1 MAPTQRFVG
10 YPKAREGPVTPYVHP
25 EDNNPVMRGWT
36 LVVASA
42 LVTRSSMVAKA
53 VWTNAQF
60 GTIKDI
66 PILSEYTSRL
76 QPVVTPLGSGD
87 DASSKPG
94 ITPDLE
100 QRQPDDLAGRFHS
113 AADYHELYKSGK
125 LTPVQVAE
133 ALLPLI
139 AQDQESGAKYGSA
152 WAAVNEEIALE
163 SAKASA
169 KRYAEG
175 KPLSVLDGVPFAVKD
190 DLNVKGYTSH
200 TGLQPQEGI
209 PCFDKAK
216 ETIWPI
222 AQLEAAGGLMIGKV
236 TMHEL
241 GSDTNGCNPRRG
253 KSPVNWYNTSYYTGG
268 SSSGGASALTSGLVP
283 IAIGTDAGGSIR
295 IPSSF
300 CGMYGL
306 KPTLHR
312 IWTMNS
318 AVCVAGPKAATV
330 ADLTLAYRLMAAPNP
345 DDPVQ
350 GAFAPSIPPS
360 PTAKKIIG
368 IYSDWFNEAEPAVL
382 EVTNKTITYF
392 KEKLGYEV
400 VEIQIPYIREG
411 QLAHSAWALSEL
423 CDHQRHRHPD
433 PQKALSLVN
442 HANAV
447 LLTMGAITSA
457 VDMLKY
463 GQLRELIMEH
473 LAFLWQKYPGMLILT
488 PTAPDAG
495 WKIHPGDQ
503 AYGFSDGN
511 TTIREMMYIWLANS
525 TGCPALSAPVGYIN
539 PEQGEG
545 QLPVGLMAMGEWGA
559 EEQLLSWA
567 KDAETYLNGVWS
579 NGRVRPKEW
588 ADVVKLASKETETE
602 TVAGEEAEQ

>member
-1 MAPTQRFVG
+1 MAFAQRFVG
-10 YPKAREGPVTPYVHP
+10 YPKAREGPKTPYIHT
-25 EDNNPVMRGWT
+25 EDSNPVMRGWT
-36 LVVASA
+36 LVFAST
-42 LVTRSSMVAKA
+42 LITRSSLIAKA

-66 PILSEYTSRL
+66 PGLSEYTSRL

-87 DASSKPG
+87 GTLSKPD
-94 ITPDLE
+94 ITPDLV
-100 QRQPDDLAGRFHS
+100 QRQPDELAGRFHS

-139 AQDQESGAKYGSA
+139 SQDQESGAKYGFA
-152 WAAVNEEIALE
+152 WAAVNEGIALE
-163 SAKASA
+163 AAKASA
-169 KRYAEG
+169 KRYAAG

-200 TGLQPQEGI
+200 IGLQRQEGI
-209 PCFDKAK
+209 PCFDEAK

-241 GSDTNGCNPRRG
+241 GSDTSGCNPRRG

-268 SSSGGASALTSGLVP
+268 SSSGGGSALSSGLVP
-283 IAIGTDAGGSIR
+283 IAIGTDAGGTNPASYLDYELR
-295 IPSSF
+295 HLRRRPQ
-300 CGMYGL
+300 
-306 KPTLHR
+306 
-312 IWTMNS
+312 
-318 AVCVAGPKAATV
+318 AATV

-360 PTAKKIIG
+360 PMAKKTIG
-368 IYSDWFNEAEPAVL
+368 VYSDWFNEASPAVI
-382 EVTNKTITYF
+382 EVTNKIINYF

-400 VEIQIPYIREG
+400 VEIHIPYIREG
-411 QLAHSAWALSEL
+411 QLAHSAWALGEL
-423 CDHQRHRHPD
+423 NDHHRHRHPD
-433 PQKALSLVN
+433 PRKALSLVN
-442 HANAV
+442 HANTI
-447 LLTMGAITSA
+447 LMTMGAETSA

-473 LAFLWQKYPGMLILT
+473 LAFLWQKHPGMLILT

-511 TTIREMMYIWLANS
+511 TTIRQMMYIWLANS
-525 TGCPALSAPVGYIN
+525 TGCPALTAPVGYTN

-567 KDAETYLNGVWS
+567 KDAETYLNGVWA

-588 ADVVKLASKETETE
+588 ADVVKLATE
-602 TVAGEEAEQ
+602 

>member
-1 MAPTQRFVG
+1 MASAQRFVG
-10 YPKAREGPVTPYVHP
+10 YPQAREGPKTPYIHT
-25 EDNNPVMRGWT
+25 EDSNPVMRGWT
-36 LVVASA
+36 LVLASA
-42 LVTRSSMVAKA
+42 LITRSAMVAKA

-66 PILSEYTSRL
+66 PELSNYTSRL

-87 DASSKPG
+87 DAQSKPG
-94 ITPDLE
+94 ITPDLV
-100 QRQPDDLAGRFHS
+100 QRQPVDLAGRFHS

-125 LTPVQVAE
+125 LTPVQVAG
-133 ALLPLI
+133 AILPLI
-139 AQDQESGAKYGSA
+139 SQDEESGAKYGAA
-152 WAAVNEEIALE
+152 WAAVNEDIVLE
-163 SAKASA
+163 AAKASA
-169 KRYAEG
+169 KRYAAG

-200 TGLQPQEGI
+200 IGLQPQEGI
-209 PCFDKAK
+209 PCFDKAE

-222 AQLEAAGGLMIGKV
+222 AQLEAAGGLMIGK
-236 TMHEL
+236 
-241 GSDTNGCNPRRG
+241 
-253 KSPVNWYNTSYYTGG
+253 SPVNWCNTSYYTGG
-268 SSSGGASALTSGLVP
+268 SSSGGASALSSGLVP

-318 AVCVAGPKAATV
+318 AICVAGPKAATV

-360 PTAKKIIG
+360 PTAKKTLG
-368 IYSDWFNEAEPAVL
+368 IYSEWFDKASPAVL
-382 EVTNKTITYF
+382 EVTKKTIAHF

-400 VEIQIPYIREG
+400 VEIHIPYIREG
-411 QLAHSAWALSEL
+411 QLAHSAWALGEL
-423 CDHQRHRHPD
+423 TDHQRHRHPD
-433 PQKALSLVN
+433 PSKALSLVN
-442 HANAV
+442 HANAI
-447 LLTMGAITSA
+447 LMTMGAETSA

-463 GQLRELIMEH
+463 GQLRELIMGH
-473 LAFLWQKYPGMLILT
+473 LAFLWKKYPGMLILT

-495 WKIHPGDQ
+495 WKVHPGDQ

-511 TTIREMMYIWLANS
+511 TTIRQMMYIWLANS

-559 EEQLLSWA
+559 EEHLLSWA
-567 KDAETYLNGVWS
+567 KDTEAYLNSVWAD
-579 NGRVRPKEW
+579 GRVRPQEW
-588 ADVVKLASKETETE
+588 ADVVKLATE
-602 TVAGEEAEQ
+602 GQ

>member
-1 MAPTQRFVG
+1 MAPAQRFVG
-10 YPKAREGPVTPYVHP
+10 YPKAREGPKTPYIHP
-25 EDNNPVMRGWT
+25 EDSNPVMRGWT
-36 LVVASA
+36 LVFAST
-42 LVTRSSMVAKA
+42 LVTHSSVVAKA

-66 PILSEYTSRL
+66 PGLGEYTSRL

-87 DASSKPG
+87 DTLSKPS
-94 ITPDLE
+94 ITPDLV
-100 QRQPDDLAGRFHS
+100 QRQPDELAGRFHS

-139 AQDQESGAKYGSA
+139 SQDQESGAKYGAA
-152 WAAVNEEIALE
+152 WATVNEEIALE
-163 SAKASA
+163 AAKASA
-169 KRYAEG
+169 KRYAAG

-200 TGLQPQEGI
+200 VGLQRQEGI
-209 PCFDKAK
+209 PFFDEAK
-216 ETIWPI
+216 ETIWPV

-241 GSDTNGCNPRRG
+241 GSDTSGCNPRRG
-253 KSPVNWYNTSYYTGG
+253 KSPINWYNTSYYTGG
-268 SSSGGASALTSGLVP
+268 SSSGGGSALSSGLVP

-318 AVCVAGPKAATV
+318 AICVAGPKAATV

-360 PTAKKIIG
+360 PTEKRTIG
-368 IYSDWFNEAEPAVL
+368 IYSDWFNEASPAVR
-382 EVTNKTITYF
+382 EVTNKAIDYF

-400 VEIQIPYIREG
+400 IEIHIPYIREG

-423 CDHQRHRHPD
+423 NDHHRHRHPD
-433 PQKALSLVN
+433 PHKALSLVN
-442 HANAV
+442 HANAI
-447 LLTMGAITSA
+447 LMTMGSETSA

-473 LAFLWQKYPGMLILT
+473 LAFLWQKYPDMLIVT

-511 TTIREMMYIWLANS
+511 TTIRQMMYIWLANS
-525 TGCPALSAPVGYIN
+525 TGCPALSAPVGYID

-559 EEQLLSWA
+559 EELLLSWA
-567 KDAETYLNGVWS
+567 KDSETYLNDVWDT
-579 NGRVRPKEW
+579 GRVRPKEW
-588 ADVVKLASKETETE
+588 ADVVKLATE
-602 TVAGEEAEQ
+602 

>member
-1 MAPTQRFVG
+1 MSSSTQRFVG
-10 YPKAREGPVTPYVHP
+10 YPQAREGPKTPYVHT
-25 EDNNPVMRGWT
+25 EDSNPVMRGWT
-36 LVVASA
+36 LVLAST
-42 LVTRSSMVAKA
+42 LITRSSMVAKA

-66 PILSEYTSRL
+66 PELSNYTSRL

-87 DASSKPG
+87 DAQSKPG
-94 ITPDLE
+94 ITPDLA
-100 QRQPDDLAGRFHS
+100 QRQPEELAGRFHS

-139 AQDQESGAKYGSA
+139 SQDQESGAKYGAA

-169 KRYAEG
+169 KRYAAG

-190 DLNVKGYTSH
+190 DLDVKGYTSH
-200 TGLQPQEGI
+200 IGLQRREGI
-209 PCFDKAK
+209 PCFDEAK

-241 GSDTNGCNPRRG
+241 GSDTSGCNPHRG
-253 KSPVNWYNTSYYTGG
+253 KSPINWYNTSYYTGG
-268 SSSGGASALTSGLVP
+268 SSSGGGSALSSGLVP

-312 IWTMNS
+312 IWTMDS
-318 AVCVAGPKAATV
+318 AICVAGPKAATV

-350 GAFAPSIPPS
+350 GLFAPSLPPS
-360 PTAKKIIG
+360 PTAKKTLG
-368 IYSDWFNEAEPAVL
+368 IYSDWFDKASPAVL
-382 EVTNKTITYF
+382 EVTKKTIAHF

-400 VEIQIPYIREG
+400 VEIHIPYIREG
-411 QLAHSAWALSEL
+411 QLAHSAWALGEL
-423 CDHQRHRHPD
+423 TDGHRHRHPD
-433 PQKALSLVN
+433 PSKALSLVN
-442 HANAV
+442 HANAI
-447 LLTMGAITSA
+447 LMTMGGPDLGGRHAKVRPAARAYHGAPCLLVEEVSGHAYLDAHGAGRGLEDPSWRPSIR
-457 VDMLKY
+457 L
-463 GQLRELIMEH
+463 QR
-473 LAFLWQKYPGMLILT
+473 WQHHHQT
-488 PTAPDAG
+488 D
-495 WKIHPGDQ
+495 DV
-503 AYGFSDGN
+503 GN
-511 TTIREMMYIWLANS
+511 PPLFDWYIWLANS
-525 TGCPALSAPVGYIN
+525 VGCPALSAPVGYVN

-567 KDAETYLNGVWS
+567 KDTEAYLNGVWAD
-579 NGRVRPKEW
+579 GRVRPQEW
-588 ADVVKLASKETETE
+588 ADVVKLATE
-602 TVAGEEAEQ
+602 VQ